1 MKKSNGKLQ
10 NHLKTNENGNKTLQ
24 NLWDAT
30 KAILRG
36 KFIVIQASS
45 MARKSQTI
53 GPNLHPKGIRGK
65 KRKKEKSSK
74 AKVSKMKEILKISE
88 DTDFLNQ

>member
-36 KFIVIQASS
+36 KFIMIQAYS
-45 MARKSQTI
+45 MARKSQTK

-65 KRKKEKSSK
+65 KKKER
-74 AKVSKMKEILKISE
+74 KIKQSQSQQNE
-88 DTDFLNQ
+88 GNIKDQ